1 MFRNIN
7 SKMIQNR
14 SRALKH
20 DYHTSAWDK
29 FISKTQKVND
39 DLLKGHFTRS
49 KQRDKDEVSSKRT
62 MDPNY
67 YDMGKSCPRTV
78 KNSKNKSISFKPP
91 LAPKND
97 VSGCPRYGIKLFQ
110 YKLLHLGGSLMSMKV
125 V

>member
-1 MFRNIN
+1 MYDPVKEKLTREINKRCEEKLQRAKVKKVNISNYNILTTFMFRNIN

-29 FISKTQKVND
+29 FINKTQKVND

-67 YDMGKSCPRTV
+67 YDMGK
-78 KNSKNKSISFKPP
+78 
-91 LAPKND
+91 
-97 VSGCPRYGIKLFQ
+97 
-110 YKLLHLGGSLMSMKV
+110 
-125 V
+125 